1 MILVKFPI
9 DNIVSLLLEAVLRT
23 YIYVHA
29 SSALIIDIV
38 RRQKNPTQRYI
49 KFGKSQL
56 FRNKTCF
63 CPAIFI

>member
-38 RRQKNPTQRYI
+38 RGQKKPDSTLHKI
-49 KFGKSQL
+49 WEI
-56 FRNKTCF
+56 
-63 CPAIFI
+63 AIIQK

>member
-9 DNIVSLLLEAVLRT
+9 NNIVSLLLEAVLRT

-38 RRQKNPTQRYI
+38 RRQKKPDSTLHKI
-49 KFGKSQL
+49 WEI
-56 FRNKTCF
+56 
-63 CPAIFI
+63 AIIQK